1 MLRDGWFHTG
11 DIGHLDAD
19 GFLLITDRKK
29 EILKTSGGKM
39 VAPQPIENLLKCDP
53 FISQAVL
60 IGDRRKFISA
70 LIAADP
76 QRLAAYAKEK
86 GIPYTDLAELQDD
99 PRIVELYRQCVASC
113 MEGLSN
119 FEKVKKFRLLPREL
133 SLEDGELTPTLKTKR
148 RVVAEKFAEL
158 IESMY
163 GG

>member
-1 MLRDGWFHTG
+1 
-11 DIGHLDAD
+11 
-19 GFLLITDRKK
+19 
-29 EILKTSGGKM
+29 M

-99 PRIVELYRQCVASC
+99 PRIVELYRQCVA
-113 MEGLSN
+113 EGQEIPSAAPGTVLGG
-119 FEKVKKFRLLPREL
+119 RRAYPHP
-133 SLEDGELTPTLKTKR
+133 EDQTPGGGGEVRRAHRVHVR
-148 RVVAEKFAEL
+148 RVTP
-158 IESMY
+158 
-163 GG
+163 

>member
-1 MLRDGWFHTG
+1 
-11 DIGHLDAD
+11 
-19 GFLLITDRKK
+19 
-29 EILKTSGGKM
+29 M

-119 FEKVKKFRLLPREL
+119 FEKCAGVFARHFRQMVSRSRGTRLF
-133 SLEDGELTPTLKTKR
+133 R
-148 RVVAEKFAEL
+148 RL
-158 IESMY
+158 GR
-163 GG
+163 GGSSRSICSSSI